1 MEKYIN
7 VIAGRAGAGKTYY
20 IEQEIGEKIKDPN
33 KIVVLI
39 DRQPPE
45 KYMRMPD
52 VAGDVESVFGQRDI
66 MHEMLPQ
73 NLIYY
78 DYAHAAEGIGK
89 AIDAATAMDQSIP
102 VYLYYD
108 QARYMMPV
116 YIRDMLVAAGRAGV
130 EVTVVAQLFS
140 QVDREDSN
148 WLKTHCYADVISK
161 HRPPRRATLE
171 EINEV
176 YR

>member
-7 VIAGRAGAGKTYY
+7 VIAGRAGSGKTYY
-20 IEQEIGEKIKDPN
+20 IEQEIGEKIKDSN

-45 KYMRMPD
+45 KYMHMPD
-52 VAGDVESVFGQRDI
+52 VSGEVESIFGQRDI

-73 NLIYY
+73 NLMYY
-78 DYAHAAEGIGK
+78 DYSHAAEGIGK
-89 AIDAATAMDQSIP
+89 AIDAASAIDQSIP

-108 QARYMMPV
+108 QARYIMPV

-140 QVDREDSN
+140 QVDREDVD
-148 WLKTHCYADVISK
+148 WQKKHCYADVISK
-161 HRPPRRATLE
+161 HRPPRRASME
-171 EINEV
+171 EIEEV

>member
-73 NLIYY
+73 NLMYF
-78 DYAHAAEGIGK
+78 DYSHAAEGIGK
-89 AIDAATAMDQSIP
+89 AIDASTAMDQSIP

-116 YIRDMLVAAGRAGV
+116 CIRDMLVAAGRAGV

-140 QVDREDSN
+140 
-148 WLKTHCYADVISK
+148 
-161 HRPPRRATLE
+161 
-171 EINEV
+171 
-176 YR
+176 

>member
-7 VIAGRAGAGKTYY
+7 VIAGRAGSGKTYY

-33 KIVVLI
+33 KVVVLI

-52 VAGDVESVFGQRDI
+52 VSGDVESIFGKRDI
-66 MHEMLPQ
+66 LHEMLP
-73 NLIYY
+73 YY
-78 DYAHAAEGIGK
+78 DYSHAAEGIGK

-140 QVDREDSN
+140 QIDREDVE
-148 WLKTHCYADVISK
+148 WLKKHCYADVISK
-161 HRPPRRATLE
+161 HRPPRRASLE
-171 EINEV
+171 EIDEV

>member
-1 MEKYIN
+1 MEKYIS
-7 VIAGRAGAGKTYY
+7 VIAGRAGSGKTYY

-33 KIVVLI
+33 KVVVLI

-52 VAGDVESVFGQRDI
+52 VSGEVESIFGKRDV
-66 MHEMLPQ
+66 MHEMLPP
-73 NLIYY
+73 NLIYF
-78 DYAHAAEGIGK
+78 DYAHAAEAIGK

-108 QARYMMPV
+108 QVRYMMPV
-116 YIRDMLVAAGRAGV
+116 YIRDMLVAAGRTGV

-140 QVDREDSN
+140 QVDRGEAE
-148 WLKTHCYADVISK
+148 WLKKHCYADVISK
-161 HRPPRRATLE
+161 HRPPRRASVE